1 MIRVFGSLG
10 ALLLGMSVMLI
21 GNGLFGTLTALRMT
35 IEGFSPATIGLVVA
49 CHSIGFAAACLTCGR
64 IIRRVGHIRVFA
76 AFAAILAFCC
86 LCFPVVVDPFAWMP
100 LRLLF
105 GYSAAACFM
114 VGESWLAGETPR
126 ESKGTVFAVYM
137 IINKGSF
144 GIGQL
149 LLMLA
154 DPSGDRLFML
164 TAALYVIC
172 LIPIALTRA
181 KGPDAIG
188 SERLG
193 LAALY
198 RLSPVG
204 VAGALT
210 AGFTNASIIGLAPVF
225 ATERGLDVRQ
235 VSFFMVAFLV
245 GNLVMQV
252 PIGRTSDRFDRRTVL
267 LGVAILTAISCAIM
281 ALAPEP
287 DFYGLLALS
296 ALVGGFSATIYPIA
310 MTHTTDLAKPEQIV
324 SMHAGLLFSFAIG
337 ASSGPVLASMAMQWI
352 DEGGLYAFA
361 AVVNVLLAAFILYRK
376 TIRATA
382 PDEQLT
388 DFVGMPQTIQST
400 QVVAEM
406 DPRLDE
412 TPPDATDDEGAPDA
426 SGSAGKEDG
435 TAGPAKAS

>member
-35 IEGFSPATIGLVVA
+35 IENFSPATIGLVVA
-49 CHSIGFAAACLTCGR
+49 CHSIGFAAACMTCGR

-86 LCFPVVVDPFAWMP
+86 LCFPAVVDPVAWMA

-126 ESKGTVFAVYM
+126 EIKGTVFAVYM

-149 LLMLA
+149 LLILA
-154 DPSGDRLFML
+154 DPAGDRLFML
-164 TAALYVIC
+164 TAALYVLC

-181 KGPDAIG
+181 KSPDAIG

-193 LAALY
+193 FIALY

-204 VAGALT
+204 VAGAVT

-235 VSFFMVAFLV
+235 ISFFMVAYLV

-267 LGVAILTAISCAIM
+267 LGVALLTAVSAAIM
-281 ALAPEP
+281 ALAPDP
-287 DFYGLLALS
+287 DFYGLLGLS

-337 ASSGPVLASMAMQWI
+337 ASTGPVLASMAMQWI
-352 DEGGLYAFA
+352 DEGGLYAFV

-376 TIRATA
+376 TIRVAA

-388 DFVGMPQTIQST
+388 DFVGMPQTIQTT
-400 QVVAEM
+400 QAVVEL
-406 DPRLDE
+406 DPRMDE
-412 TPPDATDDEGAPDA
+412 TPHADTDEAPASADGDNRDRDTGAP
-426 SGSAGKEDG
+426 
-435 TAGPAKAS
+435 